1 MSDVNTVTLY
11 TTAWCPFCLRAKS
24 LLQQKSIEFNEIP
37 VDGDTQ
43 KRQEMMRLSGRHTV
57 PQIWIGT
64 THIGGCDELMNLER
78 SGKLDQLL
86 SELDAQS

>member
-1 MSDVNTVTLY
+1 MSEASTVTLY
-11 TTAWCPFCLRAKS
+11 TTAWCPFCLRAKA
-24 LLQQKSIEFNEIP
+24 LLQQKSIKFNEIP

-57 PQIWIGT
+57 PQIWIGN
-64 THIGGCDELMNLER
+64 THVGGCDELMSLER

-86 SELDAQS
+86 SELDTQS